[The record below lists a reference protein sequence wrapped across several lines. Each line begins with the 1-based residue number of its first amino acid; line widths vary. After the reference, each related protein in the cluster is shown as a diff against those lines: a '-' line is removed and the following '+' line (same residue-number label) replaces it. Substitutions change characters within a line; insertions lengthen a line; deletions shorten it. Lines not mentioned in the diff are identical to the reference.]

1 MGFDQSNLSVWSLC
15 LCQLLIITCLFSHL
29 PVRYTKLKALNIILM
44 LFLIEV
50 WLIYNVLISAVHIN
64 MLFSIFFSIMVYPRI
79 DIYLNWLLQ
88 LIYNVVFIFHAALSK
103 LLENCF
109 FFFCPQSDTQR
120 MNEVNNAH
128 SILYLRNHD

>member
-1 MGFDQSNLSVWSLC
+1 
-15 LCQLLIITCLFSHL
+15 
-29 PVRYTKLKALNIILM
+29 M

-109 FFFCPQSDTQR
+109 FFFLPPEWYSE
-120 MNEVNNAH
+120 NEW
-128 SILYLRNHD
+128 SE